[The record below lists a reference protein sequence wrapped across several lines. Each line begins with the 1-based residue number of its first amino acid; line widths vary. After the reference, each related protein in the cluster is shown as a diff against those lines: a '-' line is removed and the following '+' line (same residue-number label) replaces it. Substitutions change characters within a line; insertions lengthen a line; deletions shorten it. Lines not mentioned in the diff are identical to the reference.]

1 MGGNQA
7 IFQEAL
13 RKAHNYAW
21 DRKWPQA
28 IAEYRRAAAEIDSD
42 PLLWISL
49 GVALVEARRL
59 PEAREA
65 YGYASALRPN
75 DITLQQK
82 LAELYELTGD
92 KENALRMHLNVAT
105 ALEAAGSP
113 ARAID
118 AWNAILRL
126 QPLHLE
132 SRSHLADL
140 MEQLERSSDAAREN
154 VALALLLRER
164 GRSEEAAARARRAL
178 QLDTH
183 NTEARAFI
191 ESLEVAAQPGA
202 PQSPARPSRFVSD
215 ESNPAHDAAQAAMRQ
230 IAAGVLE
237 RRGTAPGAA
246 ERDTLLTRALEHH
259 ARNQV
264 RQALELYGRA
274 LAAGADLPAVHFN
287 LGMLCLETLQ
297 LNDAIAEFNQSVR
310 APEFATASEFAL
322 GCCYAAREAAEA
334 LDHLLAAYRS
344 IDTAAAKPEQ
354 AEQLAQ
360 QYHELAQRCRSFGGD
375 ESMEQVNSLIEFLS
389 GREWQTRVGPLRS
402 KLDAVAING
411 EVLTIAEAVTARHAD
426 EMLDALAASQAHLKR
441 QFPATAAEECYL
453 GIGLAPTYLPL
464 HAQLAQVYI
473 SQGRIE
479 AAVDKFAA
487 IAAVHRVRG
496 ETLRVT
502 EYHQRI
508 LKYTPENQTV
518 RAELIRQLK
527 ERGDLAGAIDQH
539 IAAAEIF
546 ARATMSDRALE
557 SCQAAMQLI
566 PDAGA
571 DRWTTSCLH
580 LMGEI
585 FVQRAAWNDALHCY
599 QQIHSADPDDA
610 KASLRLVDIYFKL
623 GQNPETVQELD
634 HLIALYERTGESE
647 QLVPIVSD
655 MAAMQP
661 QNAVLRSYLIDL
673 LVRVG
678 RQPQAIAEL
687 DALGEIQLNS
697 GQTREAIRTIER
709 IIALEPANREDYSAL
724 LAQLQQSL

>member
-1 MGGNQA
+1 MAGNQA
-7 IFQEAL
+7 VFQEAL

-28 IAEYRRAAAEIDSD
+28 IAEYRRAVAEVDSD

-49 GVALVEARRL
+49 GVALVEAHRL

-65 YGYASALRPN
+65 YGFASALRPN
-75 DITLQQK
+75 DLTLQQK

-105 ALEAAGSP
+105 ALEKAGKL
-113 ARAID
+113 AQALD

-126 QPLHLE
+126 QPQHLE
-132 SRSHLADL
+132 SRAHVADL
-140 MEQLERSSDAAREN
+140 LELLERCSDAAREN
-154 VALALLLRER
+154 VALALLLSER

-183 NTEARAFI
+183 NAEARAFI
-191 ESLEVAAQPGA
+191 VSLEVAAQPGA
-202 PQSPARPSRFVSD
+202 QQSPARPARVVHH
-215 ESNPAHDAAQAAMRQ
+215 ESNPAYDAAQAAMRQ

-237 RRGTAPGAA
+237 RGGGAVTEQDA
-246 ERDTLLTRALEHH
+246 LLSRALENHT
-259 ARNQV
+259 RSQV
-264 RQALELYGRA
+264 RQAIELYRGA
-274 LAAGADLPAVHFN
+274 LAAGAGLPAVHFN

-297 LNDAIAEFNQSVR
+297 LNEAIAEFSQSVR
-310 APEFATASEFAL
+310 SREFATASEFAL
-322 GCCYAAREAAEA
+322 GCCYAARQAAVA
-334 LDHLLAAYRS
+334 LDHLLAAYRG
-344 IDTAAAKPEQ
+344 IDISAAKSEQ
-354 AEQLAQ
+354 AERLAR
-360 QYHELAQRCRSFGGD
+360 QYHELAQRCRSFAGD
-375 ESMEQVNSLIEFLS
+375 EAVEQVHSLIEFLS
-389 GREWQTRVGPLRS
+389 GQEWQTRVGALRG
-402 KLDAVAING
+402 KLDAVATG
-411 EVLTIAEAVTARHAD
+411 REVLTLAEAVTARHAD

-441 QFPATAAEECYL
+441 QLPATAAEECYL

-464 HAQLAQVYI
+464 HAQLAEVYI
-473 SQGRIE
+473 GQGRIE

-496 ETLRVT
+496 EKPRVM

-508 LKYTPENQTV
+508 LKYAPENQVV
-518 RAELIRQLK
+518 RAELIGQLM
-527 ERGDLAGAIDQH
+527 ERGDVAGAIDQH

-557 SCQAAMQLI
+557 SCKAAMQLI

-571 DRWTTSCLH
+571 DHWTMSCLH

-585 FVQRAAWNDALHCY
+585 YVQRTAWKDALHCY
-599 QQIHSADPDDA
+599 EQIRSAEPDDT
-610 KASLRLVDIYFKL
+610 KASLRLVDMYFKL
-623 GQNPETVQELD
+623 GRNPETVQELD

-661 QNAVLRSYLIDL
+661 QNAVLRSSLIDL

-678 RQPQAIAEL
+678 RRPQAIAEL
-687 DALGEIQLNS
+687 DALGELQLNS
-697 GQTREAIRTIER
+697 GQTREAISTVER
-709 IIALEPANREDYSAL
+709 IIALEPENREDYSAL
-724 LAQLQQSL
+724 LAQLQHS